1 MLLVNF
7 SRLSV
12 SHWIQLFGFRMIE
25 PENVP
30 TVSNDS
36 LSLGERYYFKDFF
49 SVNGLILYTT
59 QVFGCNLLTP
69 PTNWFSFFCF
79 HYELPLISTTAG

>member
-1 MLLVNF
+1 MTE
-7 SRLSV
+7 R
-12 SHWIQLFGFRMIE
+12 
-25 PENVP
+25 ENVP
-30 TVSNDS
+30 TASNDS

-59 QVFGCNLLTP
+59 QVFGCDLLTP